1 MGLLRSPKMSA
12 AQLPVSSLGPAI
24 AAGVSAPGIPPRVYH
39 SNQVAD
45 ELAAETNLLESRR
58 TLYSELRQ
66 AEANEQTTTEKRIA
80 DEHTTNCR
88 LAEEHDQARRAHEA
102 DAIAHRASEEHQI
115 HSAESRGCT
124 DRAEAANAALKHAQE
139 IYQQAQA
146 AREAEVKAAETTA
159 NEARNA
165 EANFAQALSIEERAL
180 AERSS
185 VEQNLHNLDTQFHT
199 HVTAGYGAAPAGYG
213 APQGYGY

>member
-1 MGLLRSPKMSA
+1 MGLRSPKMSA

-58 TLYSELRQ
+58 TLYSKLRQ

-88 LAEEHDQARRAHEA
+88 LAHEA

-115 HSAESRGCT
+115 RSAESRGCT

-165 EANFAQALSIEERAL
+165 EANFA
-180 AERSS
+180 
-185 VEQNLHNLDTQFHT
+185 
-199 HVTAGYGAAPAGYG
+199 
-213 APQGYGY
+213 

>member
-1 MGLLRSPKMSA
+1 MGDPERKMSA
-12 AQLPVSSLGPAI
+12 HLLAPAVI
-24 AAGVSAPGIPPRVYH
+24 APGPMPSGVGAPIPPRVYCA
-39 SNQVAD
+39 NQVAD
-45 ELAAETNLLESRR
+45 ELTAETNLLESRR
-58 TLYSELRQ
+58 TLYAELRQ

-80 DEHTTNCR
+80 DEHTTACR

-115 HSAESRGCT
+115 RSAESRGCT

-165 EANFAQALSIEERAL
+165 EA
-180 AERSS
+180 
-185 VEQNLHNLDTQFHT
+185 
-199 HVTAGYGAAPAGYG
+199 
-213 APQGYGY
+213 

>member
-1 MGLLRSPKMSA
+1 MGLRSPKMSA

-66 AEANEQTTTEKRIA
+66 AEANEQTTTEK
-80 DEHTTNCR
+80 
-88 LAEEHDQARRAHEA
+88 HDQARRAHEA

-115 HSAESRGCT
+115 RSAESRGCT

-146 AREAEVKAAETTA
+146 AREAEVK
-159 NEARNA
+159 
-165 EANFAQALSIEERAL
+165 
-180 AERSS
+180 
-185 VEQNLHNLDTQFHT
+185 
-199 HVTAGYGAAPAGYG
+199 
-213 APQGYGY
+213 